1 MDALSRLAKI
11 PASKRY
17 AQDEEY
23 GREVTLQELKVA
35 LLVEEI
41 KEVSFQEEE
50 LEAVPVALERGH
62 LRKAPKAYELA
73 SQVLACI
80 GQVVL

>member
-1 MDALSRLAKI
+1 MASRENIVDALSRLAKI

-23 GREVTLQELKVA
+23 GREVTLQALQVA
-35 LLVEEI
+35 LLIEEI

-50 LEAVPVALERGH
+50 LEAVRVALERALEEGSKS
-62 LRKAPKAYELA
+62 L
-73 SQVLACI
+73 
-80 GQVVL
+80 